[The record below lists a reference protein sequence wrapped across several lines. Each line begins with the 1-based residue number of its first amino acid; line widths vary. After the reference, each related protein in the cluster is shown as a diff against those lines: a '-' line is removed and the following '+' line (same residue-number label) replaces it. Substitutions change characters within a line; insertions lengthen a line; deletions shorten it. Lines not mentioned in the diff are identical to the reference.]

1 MPNVLRAVG
10 LSAPVRLAAAS
21 PAIVLCDP
29 MRNADAVIRAILHAE
44 EQKVDY
50 LALPELCLTGATA
63 GTLLRH
69 PLILQESRAA
79 LHKICDATAR
89 CGVTAGI
96 GLPYLINGRVMSC
109 TALVRGARIYAILPA
124 VSPENPYG
132 FLPETDH
139 CLHRRQPLT
148 PVPRLTVAFGNELFE
163 PEADVREGH
172 IQLMPSSLN
181 ATAASFHE
189 MKAALAQRS
198 ARTGMAIAYAAAGT
212 GESSGSFVFD
222 GVCAI
227 AARGELLA
235 CSEPLAEE
243 PFVYADVRPDQL
255 TAFEPYAAAQPD
267 PGRYISADPAL
278 ASEELSRLLDLQAA
292 ALCRRLTH
300 IHGRGFVVGVSG
312 GLDSALALLASAAA
326 ADRLKLPRTS
336 VVGVSMPGFGT
347 SGRTKNNAE
356 LLVRALG
363 CEYRE
368 ISVVPA
374 CRQHFADIGHAESDH
389 SIVFENAQARER
401 TQILL
406 SIANAEGLLDV
417 GTGDLSE
424 AALGWTTFGG
434 DHLAQYG
441 INASIPKTVVRR
453 AVAEAKSRFPAAAD
467 VLQDILDT
475 PVSPELL
482 PAENGEIAQKTE
494 ELVGSYELHDF
505 FLWHLLRGKSPRALF
520 ELAREQLDFPPKEIH
535 RVLGIFLKRFFSQQ
549 YKRSCAPEAP
559 KLLVSIAPSALPL
572 PSDLSAAPFL
582 REYEALSIDEK

>member
-1 MPNVLRAVG
+1 MPSALRAVG
-10 LSAPVRLAAAS
+10 LSAPVRLAAAV
-21 PAIVLCDP
+21 PTLTLCDP
-29 MRNADAVIRAILHAE
+29 MRNADAVIRTILRAE
-44 EQKVDY
+44 ELKTDY

-63 GTLLRH
+63 GAMLRH
-69 PLILQESRAA
+69 PLILQETLSA
-79 LHKICDATAR
+79 LRKICDATAR
-89 CGVTAGI
+89 CNVTVSI
-96 GLPYLINGRVMSC
+96 GLPYLVGGQVMSC
-109 TALVRGARIYAILPA
+109 TALVRGARVYAVVPA
-124 VSPENPYG
+124 ASCENPYG
-132 FLPETDH
+132 FLPETER
-139 CLHRRQPLT
+139 CLRQRQPLT
-148 PVPRLTVAFGNELFE
+148 PVPRLAVAFGNELFE
-163 PEADVREGH
+163 PDADVREGY
-172 IQLMPSSLN
+172 ILMMPSSLN

-189 MKAALAQRS
+189 VKAALCARS
-198 ARTGMAIAYAAAGT
+198 ARTGMSIAYAAAGT
-212 GESSGSFVFD
+212 GESTTSFAFD
-222 GVCAI
+222 GVCAV
-227 AARGELLA
+227 AAHGELLA

-243 PFVYADVRPDQL
+243 PFVYADVCLDRL
-255 TAFEPYAAAQPD
+255 TSFEPYTADAPKA
-267 PGRYISADPAL
+267 GRYINEDPAL
-278 ASEELSRLLDLQAA
+278 AAEELSRLLDLQAA

-326 ADRLKLPRTS
+326 ADRLGLPRTR

-356 LLVRALG
+356 LLLRALG

-374 CRQHFADIGHAESDH
+374 CRQHFADVGHSEADH
-389 SIVFENAQARER
+389 GVVYENAQARER

-441 INASIPKTVVRR
+441 VNASIPKTVVRR
-453 AVAEAKSRFPAAAD
+453 VVAAAKSRFPAAAD

-482 PAENGEIAQKTE
+482 PTENGEIAQRTE

-505 FLWHLLRGKSPRALF
+505 FLWHLLQGKGPRMLF
-520 ELAREQLDFPPKEIH
+520 ELAAEQLDFPPDEVY
-535 RVLGIFLKRFFSQQ
+535 RVLGIFLRRFFAQQ
-549 YKRSCAPEAP
+549 FKRNCATEAP
-559 KLLVSIAPSALPL
+559 KLLVSIAPAMLTL

-582 REYEALSIDEK
+582 REYESIQPENR

>member
-1 MPNVLRAVG
+1 MPSALRAVG
-10 LSAPVRLAAAS
+10 LSAPVRLAAAV
-21 PAIVLCDP
+21 PTLTLCDP
-29 MRNADAVIRAILHAE
+29 MRNADAVIRTILRAE
-44 EQKVDY
+44 ELKTDY

-63 GTLLRH
+63 GAMLRH
-69 PLILQESRAA
+69 PLILQETLAA
-79 LHKICDATAR
+79 LRKICDATAR
-89 CGVTAGI
+89 CNVTASI
-96 GLPYLINGRVMSC
+96 GLPYLVGGQVMSC
-109 TALVRGARIYAILPA
+109 TALVRGARVYAVVPA
-124 VSPENPYG
+124 ASCENPYG
-132 FLPETDH
+132 FLPETER
-139 CLHRRQPLT
+139 CLRQRQPLT
-148 PVPRLTVAFGNELFE
+148 PVPRLAVAFGNELFE
-163 PEADVREGH
+163 PDADVREGY
-172 IQLMPSSLN
+172 ILMMPSSLN

-189 MKAALAQRS
+189 VKAALCARS

-212 GESSGSFVFD
+212 GESTTSFAFD
-222 GVCAI
+222 GVCAV
-227 AARGELLA
+227 AAHGELLA

-243 PFVYADVRPDQL
+243 PFVYADVCLDRL
-255 TAFEPYAAAQPD
+255 TSFEPYTADAPKA
-267 PGRYISADPAL
+267 GRYINEDPAL
-278 ASEELSRLLDLQAA
+278 AAEELSRLLDLQAA

-326 ADRLKLPRTS
+326 ADRLGLPRTQ

-356 LLVRALG
+356 LLLRALG

-374 CRQHFADIGHAESDH
+374 CRQHFADVGHSEADH
-389 SIVFENAQARER
+389 GVVYENAQARER

-441 INASIPKTVVRR
+441 VNASIPKTVVRR
-453 AVAEAKSRFPAAAD
+453 VVAAAKSRFPAAAD

-482 PAENGEIAQKTE
+482 PTENGEIAQRTE

-505 FLWHLLRGKSPRALF
+505 FLWHLLQGKGPRMLF
-520 ELAREQLDFPPKEIH
+520 ELAAEQLDFPPDEVY
-535 RVLGIFLKRFFSQQ
+535 RVLGIFLRRFFAQQ
-549 YKRSCAPEAP
+549 FKRNCATEAP
-559 KLLVSIAPSALPL
+559 KLLVSIAPAMLTL

-582 REYEALSIDEK
+582 REYESIQPENR

>member
-189 MKAALAQRS
+189 VKAALAQRS

-267 PGRYISADPAL
+267 RPLPAAYAHPRPRLCGRRVRRAGQRAGSSCLRRRGGQA
-278 ASEELSRLLDLQAA
+278 QAA
-292 ALCRRLTH
+292 AH
-300 IHGRGFVVGVSG
+300 
-312 GLDSALALLASAAA
+312 
-326 ADRLKLPRTS
+326 
-336 VVGVSMPGFGT
+336 
-347 SGRTKNNAE
+347 
-356 LLVRALG
+356 
-363 CEYRE
+363 
-368 ISVVPA
+368 
-374 CRQHFADIGHAESDH
+374 
-389 SIVFENAQARER
+389 
-401 TQILL
+401 
-406 SIANAEGLLDV
+406 
-417 GTGDLSE
+417 
-424 AALGWTTFGG
+424 
-434 DHLAQYG
+434 
-441 INASIPKTVVRR
+441 
-453 AVAEAKSRFPAAAD
+453 
-467 VLQDILDT
+467 
-475 PVSPELL
+475 
-482 PAENGEIAQKTE
+482 
-494 ELVGSYELHDF
+494 
-505 FLWHLLRGKSPRALF
+505 
-520 ELAREQLDFPPKEIH
+520 
-535 RVLGIFLKRFFSQQ
+535 
-549 YKRSCAPEAP
+549 
-559 KLLVSIAPSALPL
+559 
-572 PSDLSAAPFL
+572 
-582 REYEALSIDEK
+582 

>member
-1 MPNVLRAVG
+1 MPSALRAIG
-10 LSAPVRLAAAS
+10 LSAPVRLAAAV
-21 PAIVLCDP
+21 PDLTLCDP

-44 EQKVDY
+44 TLKADY

-63 GTLLRH
+63 GALLRH
-69 PLILQESRAA
+69 PLILQESLAA
-79 LHKICDATAR
+79 LKKVADATAR
-89 CGVTAGI
+89 CNVTASI
-96 GLPYLINGRVMSC
+96 GLPYLVGGQVMSC
-109 TALVRGARIYAILPA
+109 TALVRGARVHAIIPA
-124 VSPENPYG
+124 ASCENPYG
-132 FLPETDH
+132 FLPETER
-139 CLHRRQPLT
+139 CLRQRQPLT
-148 PVPRLTVAFGNELFE
+148 PVPRLAVAFGNELFE
-163 PEADVREGH
+163 PEADVREGYV
-172 IQLMPSSLN
+172 LMMPSSLN

-189 MKAALAQRS
+189 VKAALCTRS

-212 GESSGSFVFD
+212 GESTTSYVFD

-235 CSEPLAEE
+235 CSNPLSDE

-255 TAFEPYAAAQPD
+255 TAFEPYAATVPEF
-267 PGRYISADPAL
+267 GRYISADAAL
-278 ASEELSRLLDLQAA
+278 AAEELARVLDLQAA

-300 IHGRGFVVGVSG
+300 IHGKGFVIGVSG
-312 GLDSALALLASAAA
+312 GLDSALALLAATVA
-326 ADRLKLPRTS
+326 ADRLGMPRTC

-347 SGRTKNNAE
+347 SGRTRNNAE
-356 LLVRALG
+356 LLLRALG
-363 CEYRE
+363 CTYRE

-374 CRQHFADIGHAESDH
+374 CRQHFADIGHDEADH
-389 SIVFENAQARER
+389 SVVFENAQARER
-401 TQILL
+401 TKILL

-453 AVAEAKSRFPAAAD
+453 IVAEAKHRFPAAAD

-482 PAENGEIAQKTE
+482 PAENGKIAQKTE

-505 FLWHLLRGKSPRALF
+505 FLWHLLHGKGPSALF
-520 ELAREQLDFPPKEIH
+520 ELAVEQLSFPPAEIY
-535 RVLGIFLKRFFSQQ
+535 RVLGIFLKRFFAQQ
-549 YKRSCAPEAP
+549 FKRNCAPEAP
-559 KLLVSIAPSALPL
+559 MLLVSIAPAALTL

-582 REYEALSIDEK
+582 REYESIRLV

>member
-1 MPNVLRAVG
+1 MPSALRAIG
-10 LSAPVRLAAAS
+10 LSAPVRLAAAV
-21 PAIVLCDP
+21 PDLTLCDP

-44 EQKVDY
+44 TLKADY

-63 GTLLRH
+63 GALLRH
-69 PLILQESRAA
+69 PLILQESLAA
-79 LHKICDATAR
+79 LKKVADATAR
-89 CGVTAGI
+89 CNVTASI
-96 GLPYLINGRVMSC
+96 GLPYLVGGQVMSC
-109 TALVRGARIYAILPA
+109 TALVRGARVHAIIPA
-124 VSPENPYG
+124 ASCENPYG
-132 FLPETDH
+132 FLPETER
-139 CLHRRQPLT
+139 CLRQRQPLT
-148 PVPRLTVAFGNELFE
+148 PVPRLAVAFGNELFE
-163 PEADVREGH
+163 PEADVREGYV
-172 IQLMPSSLN
+172 LMMPSSLN

-189 MKAALAQRS
+189 VKAALCTRS

-212 GESSGSFVFD
+212 GESTTSYVFD

-235 CSEPLAEE
+235 CSNPLSDE

-255 TAFEPYAAAQPD
+255 TAFEPYAATVPEF
-267 PGRYISADPAL
+267 GRYISADAAL
-278 ASEELSRLLDLQAA
+278 AAEELARVLDLQAA

-300 IHGRGFVVGVSG
+300 IHGKGFVIGVSG
-312 GLDSALALLASAAA
+312 GLDSALALLAATVA
-326 ADRLKLPRTS
+326 ADRL
-336 VVGVSMPGFGT
+336 
-347 SGRTKNNAE
+347 
-356 LLVRALG
+356 ALG
-363 CEYRE
+363 CTYRE

-374 CRQHFADIGHAESDH
+374 CRQHFADIGHDEADH
-389 SIVFENAQARER
+389 SVVFENAQARER
-401 TQILL
+401 TKILL

-453 AVAEAKSRFPAAAD
+453 IVAEAKHRFPAAAD

-482 PAENGEIAQKTE
+482 PAENGKIAQKTE

-505 FLWHLLRGKSPRALF
+505 FLWHLLHGKGPRALF
-520 ELAREQLDFPPKEIH
+520 ELAVEQLPFPPAEIY
-535 RVLGIFLKRFFSQQ
+535 RVLGIFLKRFFAQQ
-549 YKRSCAPEAP
+549 FKRNCAPEAP
-559 KLLVSIAPSALPL
+559 MLLVSIAPAALTL

-582 REYEALSIDEK
+582 REYESIRLV